1 MLVGWTH
8 RPEEKPHSWSR
19 WGQDLA
25 NTFKEDT
32 TAPGLAGVGAASTMA
47 GA

>member
-25 NTFKEDT
+25 NTFKGET